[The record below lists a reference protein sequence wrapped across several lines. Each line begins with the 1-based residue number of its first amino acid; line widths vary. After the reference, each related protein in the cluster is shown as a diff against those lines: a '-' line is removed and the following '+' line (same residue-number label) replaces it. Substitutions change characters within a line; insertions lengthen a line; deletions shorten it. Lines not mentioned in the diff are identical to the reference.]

1 MCSSMNKLLFLAAV
15 ALLVLA
21 TCAEE
26 AFLGPNR
33 LVILFTGET
42 VGEIEPCG

>member
-1 MCSSMNKLLFLAAV
+1 MKKLAFMAVV

-21 TCAEE
+21 SCAEE